1 MAINRS
7 IVWVDSGGN
16 NTITL
21 LRTSTGAGTIE
32 GDILALSDADWFNQ
46 WEGTLFVNGSPAPTF
61 AQYPSVTQ
69 QATLQFMCADGTV
82 ARVDI
87 PAPQI
92 GIFLSD
98 GVTVDPSMI
107 TTLITD
113 CIGNLLSSSLSPAVS
128 YLVGFLNRRN

>member
-1 MAINRS
+1 
-7 IVWVDSGGN
+7 VDSGGN

-21 LRTSTGAGTIE
+21 IRTDTGASTIQT
-32 GDILALSDADWFNQ
+32 DLLALSNADWFNE
-46 WEGTLFVNGSPAPTF
+46 WEGTLNLNGSPAPTF
-61 AQYPSVTQ
+61 ADYPSVTQ
-69 QATLQFMCADGTV
+69 QATIIFQCADGTT

-98 GVTVDPSMI
+98 GVTVDSTMI

-113 CIGNLLSSSLSPAVS
+113 CIGNLMSSSLSLATA
-128 YLVGFLNRRN
+128 YLTGFLNRRN